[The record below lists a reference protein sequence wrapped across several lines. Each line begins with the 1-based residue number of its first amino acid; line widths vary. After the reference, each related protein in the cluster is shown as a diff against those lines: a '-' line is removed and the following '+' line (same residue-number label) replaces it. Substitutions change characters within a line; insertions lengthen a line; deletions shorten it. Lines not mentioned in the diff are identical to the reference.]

1 MDPVIEKRINLL
13 YLGGIINAYIGLYV
27 LIEQPAAFEFTTAL
41 AIGVAFVVF
50 AGIDFVMPLY
60 LRRQWRAR
68 AGAARARQSQAPGP

>member
-27 LIEQPAAFEFTTAL
+27 LIERPSAFAFTTAL
-41 AIGVAFVVF
+41 AIGIAFIAF
-50 AGIDFVMPLY
+50 AALDFIMPLY

-68 AGAARARQSQAPGP
+68 VEAARARQGGAGAP

>member
-27 LIEQPAAFEFTTAL
+27 LIEHPAAFEFTTAL
-41 AIGVAFVVF
+41 AIGAAFVVF

-68 AGAARARQSQAPGP
+68 AEAARARQGQAPGP